1 MKRLLCIVFLVMMSS
16 CGPAPEETALQEVA
30 QTAPAQDAIAASSTK
45 TPTPAPTS
53 TKTPGLRVSDIDG
66 MVMVYVPEGK
76 FVMGSENPELEGSSP
91 VHTVYLDSFWID
103 QTEVTNGMYQECVEA
118 GGCKPPRNVGSY
130 TRDFYYGNPDYVDY
144 PVIFVDWFSAT
155 DYCTWAGR
163 RLPTEAEWEKAARG
177 TNGAKFPWGNGGI
190 SGNLLNFAD
199 RNSDVAWADQS
210 IDDGYADTAPVGSYP
225 DGTSPYGVLNMAG
238 NVNEWVADWYDGD
251 YYGISPEANP
261 TGPTL
266 GTPENRRVFRG
277 VSFIDIGFAAESALR
292 RRHSPSDA
300 SKTGGFRCAA
310 SP

>member
-1 MKRLLCIVFLVMMSS
+1 MMSS
-16 CGPAPEETALQEVA
+16 CGPAPEEIALREVT
-30 QTAPAQDAIAASSTK
+30 QTATAQDTIAVSSTE
-45 TPTPAPTS
+45 TPTLSPTY
-53 TKTPGLRVSDIDG
+53 TETPDLRVSNIDG
-66 MVMVYVPEGK
+66 MVMVYVPEGE

-91 VHTVYLDSFWID
+91 VHTVYLDAFWID

-118 GGCKPPRNVGSY
+118 GGCTPPSSVGSH
-130 TRDFYYGNPDYVDY
+130 TRDFYYGNPEYADY

-177 TNGAKFPWGNGGI
+177 INGARFPWGNGGI

-251 YYGISPEANP
+251 YYSISPEANP
-261 TGPTL
+261 IGPAS
-266 GTPENRRVFRG
+266 GPPENRRVFRG
-277 VSFIDIGFAAESALR
+277 VSFIDVGFAAESALR

-300 SKTGGFRCAA
+300 SKVGGFRCAA

>member
-1 MKRLLCIVFLVMMSS
+1 MKRLLCAVLVVATSP
-16 CGPAPEETALQEVA
+16 CGPAPEQIALQEVA
-30 QTAPAQDAIAASSTK
+30 QTAPAQDAIAASSATLARL
-45 TPTPAPTS
+45 APTN
-53 TKTPGLRVSDIDG
+53 TRTPDSRVSDTDG
-66 MVMVYVPEGK
+66 AAMSYVPEGA
-76 FVMGSENPELEGSSP
+76 FVMGSENPELEGSGP
-91 VHTVYLDSFWID
+91 VHTVYLDAFWID
-103 QTEVTNGMYQECVEA
+103 RTEVTNGMYQECVEA
-118 GGCKPPRNVGSY
+118 GGCEPPSSAGSD
-130 TRDFYYGNPDYVDY
+130 TRDFYYGNAEYADY
-144 PVIFVDWFSAT
+144 PVVFVDWFSAT

-177 TNGAKFPWGNGGI
+177 IHGARFPWGNGGI

-251 YYGISPEANP
+251 YYSISPEANP
-261 TGPTL
+261 TGPTS
-266 GTPENRRVFRG
+266 GAPEYRRVFRG
-277 VSFIDIGFAAESALR
+277 ASFIDIGFAAESALR

-300 SKTGGFRCAA
+300 GRTGGFRCAA